1 MDRLNSG
8 KKSHIL
14 EVTELML
21 SGMESSEVHISDVAK
36 LANVGVPTVYYYFES
51 RTQLI
56 AEAQASI
63 YLKLIEPLHE
73 FLLKAETAIV
83 DQDGTAFLAAT
94 GDNFVMA
101 WSYGQLEGGWKI
113 AKLLLDVWSDPKTQ
127 RRFCELLD
135 VQLERWIRAIESAKE
150 LGWIKPDVDAIALIT
165 ACWTGSMGQA
175 IFSNSIKLIYTPES
189 IRQFF
194 AQAIEVESSRTEV

>member
-63 YLKLIEPLHE
+63 YLKL
-73 FLLKAETAIV
+73 IV